1 MKCLMGISSSCTA
14 QMYAGQNEYCKWK
27 LYGFINQNTM
37 QKFEYVRFTIQVTR
51 VALPQYFVKQEI
63 RKG

>member
-1 MKCLMGISSSCTA
+1 MRWQMGIFFPRTP
-14 QMYAGQNEYCKWK
+14 QMYVGQNGNCKRK

-37 QKFEYVRFTIQVTR
+37 QKFEYVRFTNQVTR
-51 VALPQYFVKQEI
+51 VALPQYFVTQEI